1 MSAAAAAGTE
11 TASWERI
18 LTEPGTTGATVAAAV
33 AVCPNADRGS
43 RSRGNGGPSRGQGR
57 RFAGSL
63 SRHPLRYRKPH
74 PPPYSPSPPLADR
87 LPGVAAALPPPA
99 PARSVGLRCQ
109 QLPLAAVS
117 ARASESQP
125 FYWDRSP
132 ASARLVVPEIR
143 LARACSPAAA
153 PDGMGRGWVTST
165 ISASW
170 GLKTSSQ
177 PCLRTREHWISSE
190 ELCLLSLKEGLGLKE
205 RGLGSGMRWGKA
217 ERCVLNPIVRKKGFG
232 YLIDVVRIKALYGP
246 LPVSLCYV
254 KWNREVTC

>member
-11 TASWERI
+11 TASCERI

-43 RSRGNGGPSRGQGR
+43 RSRSNGGPSRGQGR

-74 PPPYSPSPPLADR
+74 PPLSPLPCRPTSGCGCSPSPTT
-87 LPGVAAALPPPA
+87 PGEIGRSSPPA
-99 PARSVGLRCQ
+99 
-109 QLPLAAVS
+109 
-117 ARASESQP
+117 
-125 FYWDRSP
+125 
-132 ASARLVVPEIR
+132 ASACCSLGTRLRIPTFLLGPQPGERAPRGTGDSLSTR
-143 LARACSPAAA
+143 LLSGCGARRDGARVGHLYHLCQLRPQNLLPA
-153 PDGMGRGWVTST
+153 
-165 ISASW
+165 
-170 GLKTSSQ
+170 
-177 PCLRTREHWISSE
+177 LRTREHWISSE

-205 RGLGSGMRWGKA
+205 RGLRPGMRWGKA

-246 LPVSLCYV
+246 LPISLCYV
-254 KWNREVTC
+254 K